1 MADPKRRDR
10 PKGSELRAS
19 LKPKKPVSALPDR
32 FTEQDM
38 QNIRARQK
46 LLEQGYSDEDIS
58 KKEYKDRLTDR
69 DREFLKYKLTPP
81 AIIGSEAADVAGST
95 DPYLSRNEFKEG
107 FYDQPKPPVS
117 YETLKGTAAKPIPN
131 ITDTE
136 SFADGGSVRGQK
148 NIQVKKKQFRG
159 VF

>member
-1 MADPKRRDR
+1 MAEPKRRDK

-19 LKPKKPVSALPDR
+19 LKPKKPVRTPALEELPPRTPGALAGSA
-32 FTEQDM
+32 
-38 QNIRARQK
+38 A
-46 LLEQGYSDEDIS
+46 G
-58 KKEYKDRLTDR
+58 
-69 DREFLKYKLTPP
+69 
-81 AIIGSEAADVAGST
+81 AVAADMVGST

-148 NIQVKKKQFRG
+148 AIQVKKKQFRG

>member
-1 MADPKRRDR
+1 MAEPKRRDR
-10 PKGSELRAS
+10 PKGAEIRDS
-19 LKPKKPVSALPDR
+19 LKTKKPVPALPDR

-38 QNIRARQK
+38 RNIRARQIPSLK
-46 LLEQGYSDEDIS
+46 ESAQGV
-58 KKEYKDRLTDR
+58 LG
-69 DREFLKYKLTPP
+69 
-81 AIIGSEAADVAGST
+81 AAVAAEAT

-131 ITDTE
+131 VTDTE

-148 NIQVKKKQFRG
+148 AIQVKKKQFKG
-159 VF
+159 IF

>member
-1 MADPKRRDR
+1 MAEPK
-10 PKGSELRAS
+10 KEK
-19 LKPKKPVSALPDR
+19 KPKKPVPALPDR

-38 QNIRARQK
+38 RNIRARQIPSLK
-46 LLEQGYSDEDIS
+46 ESAQGV
-58 KKEYKDRLTDR
+58 LG
-69 DREFLKYKLTPP
+69 
-81 AIIGSEAADVAGST
+81 AAVAADMVGST

-148 NIQVKKKQFRG
+148 AIQVKKKQFRG